1 MYMVGGGPT
10 AADKCEGCHFGCGC
24 FVLLWSCGECCW
36 RCFVVCDVNVFV
48 FKLSGGDSE
57 LESLI
62 WLSSDVFAAVV
73 YLVVDLE
80 LMGG

>member
-1 MYMVGGGPT
+1 M
-10 AADKCEGCHFGCGC
+10 
-24 FVLLWSCGECCW
+24 
-36 RCFVVCDVNVFV
+36 VCDVNVFV